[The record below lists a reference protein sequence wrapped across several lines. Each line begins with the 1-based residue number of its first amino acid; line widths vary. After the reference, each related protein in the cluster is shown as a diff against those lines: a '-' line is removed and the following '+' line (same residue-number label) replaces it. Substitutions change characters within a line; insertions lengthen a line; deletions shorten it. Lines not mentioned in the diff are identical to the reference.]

1 MDETSMRLFLDCV
14 GHVPAFPLA
23 DMSASG
29 KAPTCRSTPPQRPF
43 PPPAGNAEAEP
54 HRLNEMGSGGAFQLS
69 QSARGGKADAGYLEA
84 RTMKLEL
91 R

>member
-1 MDETSMRLFLDCV
+1 
-14 GHVPAFPLA
+14 
-23 DMSASG
+23 
-29 KAPTCRSTPPQRPF
+29 
-43 PPPAGNAEAEP
+43 
-54 HRLNEMGSGGAFQLS
+54 MGSGGAFQLS